1 MVTISNVEHKTFEYI
16 NSKKKT
22 VEKNAFISV
31 FRKRVTA
38 GEFIILHGETNIVF
52 LIIDITYNI
61 ENDIHNLEVN
71 HCDVM
76 THNVNRKISS
86 SSNVAKF
93 IREIYQTSKCSVVT
107 TNMCSNIAYV
117 LYPTNITDGIHCSLV
132 GIEHLYVARYQIQ
145 KNNENNNITTIIDEH
160 ITYPIRNNTQT
171 NMEIDYKIKM
181 NKEIKRLLSKRSMNQ
196 RLQGSS
202 SIHFSNNE
210 WNMLKN
216 SLNLNVI
223 QKKAHTILKN

>member
-1 MVTISNVEHKTFEYI
+1 M
-16 NSKKKT
+16 
-22 VEKNAFISV
+22 
-31 FRKRVTA
+31 RKRVTA

-71 HCDVM
+71 HWDVM
-76 THNVNRKISS
+76 TDNVNRKISS

-132 GIEHLYVARYQIQ
+132 GIDHLCIARYQIQ
-145 KNNENNNITTIIDEH
+145 RNDKNYNITKIMDKH
-160 ITYPIRNNTQT
+160 ITYPLENNTQHLT
-171 NMEIDYKIKM
+171 RKLIVTGRMFWYISQHSDF
-181 NKEIKRLLSKRSMNQ
+181 L
-196 RLQGSS
+196 
-202 SIHFSNNE
+202 
-210 WNMLKN
+210 
-216 SLNLNVI
+216 
-223 QKKAHTILKN
+223 

>member
-16 NSKKKT
+16 NSKTKT

-31 FRKRVTA
+31 LRKQVTA
-38 GEFIILHGETNIVF
+38 GEFIILHGVMNIVF

-61 ENDIHNLEVN
+61 ENDIHNHEVN
-71 HCDVM
+71 HWDVM
-76 THNVNRKISS
+76 THDVNRNIT

-145 KNNENNNITTIIDEH
+145 KNNENNIITTIIDEH
-160 ITYPIRNNTQT
+160 ITYPITKNTQT

-181 NKEIKRLLSKRSMNQ
+181 NKEIQRLLSKTSMNQ

-202 SIHFSNNE
+202 SIYFSNNE

-223 QKKAHTILKN
+223 QKKAHSLLKN